1 MCCRGYVR
9 GRGLV
14 CAPGGMHGTG
24 ACVAG
29 GVHGSGGMHGT
40 HAPYRGQNGQTRVK
54 KHYLVAPQTSFAGGK
69 TYENFDS

>member
-1 MCCRGYVR
+1 MR

-14 CAPGGMHGTG
+14 CAPGGMHGRG

-40 HAPYRGQNGQTRVK
+40 HAPPLDRMTDPCK
-54 KHYLVAPQTSFAGGK
+54 KQYLVAPQTSFAGGK
-69 TYENFDS
+69 TYENLIHE